1 MCQVKFKRDFPGGPV
16 AKTLRGAQVQSLV
29 GELRSHMSHSQKIET
44 KTKINFWASLVAQL
58 VKNMPAMQENLVLS
72 LGQADPLEDSSA
84 THSSILGLLLWLSCK
99 AGDLGSIP
107 CLGRSLGEGKG
118 YPLQYSL

>member
-1 MCQVKFKRDFPGGPV
+1 M

-29 GELRSHMSHSQKIET
+29 GELRSHISHSQKIEN

-72 LGQADPLEDSSA
+72 LGQADPLEESSA
-84 THSSILGLLLWLSCK
+84 THSSILGLLLWLSW
-99 AGDLGSIP
+99 
-107 CLGRSLGEGKG
+107 
-118 YPLQYSL
+118 